1 MAAISG
7 MGRIAE
13 RLESAQMV
21 LPDTSRCWAMKELA
35 RELLWNRRYDEHS
48 RRLWQ
53 EWMAMAK
60 NADIPLLS
68 SAART
73 LRKRFYNAM
82 KHRVSN
88 GNAESLNSKIRLL
101 RIKSRGC
108 RNKERFKVAVMFH
121 YGRLNMEL

>member
-1 MAAISG
+1 
-7 MGRIAE
+7 
-13 RLESAQMV
+13 MV

-73 LRKRFYNAM
+73 LRKRLYNAM
-82 KHRVSN
+82 KHRIKRKCRI
-88 GNAESLNSKIRLL
+88 AEQQDTIVADQIEGIPEQRTLQSGSDVPLRQAKYGVMSLP
-101 RIKSRGC
+101 
-108 RNKERFKVAVMFH
+108 
-121 YGRLNMEL
+121 